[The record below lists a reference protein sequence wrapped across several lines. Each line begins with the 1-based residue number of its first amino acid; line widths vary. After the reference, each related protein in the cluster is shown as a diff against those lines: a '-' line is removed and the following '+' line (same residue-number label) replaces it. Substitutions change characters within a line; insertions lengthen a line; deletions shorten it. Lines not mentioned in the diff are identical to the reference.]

1 MNNEEKS
8 IAVFLDLMFELYVE
22 INKNNY
28 KEVIKFQK
36 EYPEA
41 FIDILYFIVEKD
53 PQVTSSQAADDI
65 TILIKWIKHSYK
77 LFSHYYTSSHY

>member
-65 TILIKWIKHSYK
+65 NTIVKIINMTKQ
-77 LFSHYYTSSHY
+77 

>member
-8 IAVFLDLMFELYVE
+8 IADFLDCMFELYVE
-22 INKNNY
+22 INKKNY
-28 KEVIKFQK
+28 KEAVKFQK

-41 FIDILYFIVEKD
+41 FIEMLYFIVEKN

-65 TILIKWIKHSYK
+65 NTIVKIINMTKQ
-77 LFSHYYTSSHY
+77 

>member
-22 INKNNY
+22 INKKNY
-28 KEVIKFQK
+28 QEVKKFQK
-36 EYPEA
+36 EHPEA

-53 PQVTSSQAADDI
+53 PQVTSSQVVDDI
-65 TILIKWIKHSYK
+65 NTIVNIINMTKQ
-77 LFSHYYTSSHY
+77 

>member
-1 MNNEEKS
+1 MNSKEQS
-8 IAVFLDLMFELYVE
+8 IVDFLDIMFELYVE

-28 KEVIKFQK
+28 QEVKKFQK

-65 TILIKWIKHSYK
+65 NNIVKIINMTKQ
-77 LFSHYYTSSHY
+77 

>member
-22 INKNNY
+22 INKKNY
-28 KEVIKFQK
+28 QEVKKFQK
-36 EYPEA
+36 EHPEA
-41 FIDILYFIVEKD
+41 FIEILEFIAEKD

-65 TILIKWIKHSYK
+65 NTIVKIINMTKQ
-77 LFSHYYTSSHY
+77 

>member
-8 IAVFLDLMFELYVE
+8 IADFLDIVFELYVE
-22 INKNNY
+22 FNKKNY
-28 KEVIKFQK
+28 KEAEKFQK

-41 FIDILYFIVEKD
+41 FIKILEFIAEKD

-65 TILIKWIKHSYK
+65 NTIVKIINMTK
-77 LFSHYYTSSHY
+77 

>member
-1 MNNEEKS
+1 MNSKEQS
-8 IAVFLDLMFELYVE
+8 IVDFLDIMFELYVE

-28 KEVIKFQK
+28 QEVIKFQK

-41 FIDILYFIVEKD
+41 FIEILEFITEKD

-65 TILIKWIKHSYK
+65 NNIVKIINMTKQ
-77 LFSHYYTSSHY
+77 